1 MTPRTPRIGRDGPA
15 RLLAAT
21 LLLTGAAA
29 AAFALAG
36 RGSARDEAFQGLV
49 GGLGLG
55 PTPTLGRCDREFD
68 PRAYGACAHRHEPF
82 PGCASCPAHAG
93 E

>member
-49 GGLGLG
+49 HQCAALGGAGV
-55 PTPTLGRCDREFD
+55 REFD